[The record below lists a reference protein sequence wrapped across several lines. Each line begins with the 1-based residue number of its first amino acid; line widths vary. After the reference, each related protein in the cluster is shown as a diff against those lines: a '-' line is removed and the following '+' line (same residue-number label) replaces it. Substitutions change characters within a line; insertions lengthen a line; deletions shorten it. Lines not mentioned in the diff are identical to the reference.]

1 MDVYQWIV
9 VLGLSFVSISA
20 FFKVAKTIDLE
31 KNKLGFV
38 YLGYL
43 LFTVLISLFIVTIV
57 ADSNSE
63 LSKENKRK
71 CPEYQEINAYI
82 LKK

>member
-1 MDVYQWIV
+1 MDVNTWIL
-9 VLGLSFVSISA
+9 VLGLLFVAITA
-20 FFKVAKTIDLE
+20 FFKVAKTINLE
-31 KNKLGFV
+31 KNKLAFV

-43 LFTVLISLFIVTIV
+43 LFTVLISLFIVVIV
-57 ADSNSE
+57 AESNNE